1 MPGNLMKSD
10 AALKIIVAGA
20 VFLVITRQAGGSARL
35 TDRMTV
41 SGDDANC
48 ATQSGTVVLDR

>member
-41 SGDDANC
+41 SDAVDGSPPPPQGIC
-48 ATQSGTVVLDR
+48 G